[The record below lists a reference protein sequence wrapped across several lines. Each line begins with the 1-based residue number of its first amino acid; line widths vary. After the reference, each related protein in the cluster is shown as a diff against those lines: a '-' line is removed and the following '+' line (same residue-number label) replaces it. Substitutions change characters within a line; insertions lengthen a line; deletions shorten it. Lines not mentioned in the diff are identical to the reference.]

1 MVGYGEQEHDIILE
15 VISTHEKWLTLLQ
28 AYIVTGLQAYI
39 VQKAE
44 VRGESIVHVL
54 QIETKETETDKS

>member
-1 MVGYGEQEHDIILE
+1 MQAGEGTWVVGYGEQEHDIILE
-15 VISTHEKWLTLLQ
+15 VISTHEK
-28 AYIVTGLQAYI
+28 LQAYI